1 MTGLDKIT
9 SKIISDAE
17 AEADKTIRAAVA
29 ESEKIDKEYRDRAK
43 IARDDMI
50 TYAESE
56 ASNRISRIKSAMAL
70 EERNVIL
77 AAKSELIDEAFAL
90 AKKDIS
96 EMSGEKYIDFVSE
109 ILSSVMLGQSRA
121 VEAELRDYGDAEL
134 ETVDKYE
141 VIFSESDR
149 EKYGSKI
156 VDAAKI
162 NITGHNG
169 KPFADKLVLSEK
181 TADIDGGFILAYG
194 DVFVNC
200 SVSMLLSN
208 LRSSCEGIVY
218 KTLFKE

>member
-29 ESEKIDKEYRDRAK
+29 ESEKIDKEYREKAK

-56 ASNRISRIKSAMAL
+56 ASNRISRIKSSMAL

-96 EMSGEKYIDFVSE
+96 EMSGKKYIDFVSE
-109 ILSSVMLGQSRA
+109 ILSSVMLGQSKA

-141 VIFSESDR
+141 VIFNESDR
-149 EKYGSKI
+149 EKYGREI